1 MTTCISLIQIIR
13 EGAEWRIM
21 MEKEGRRNKW
31 VLLSAIIL
39 MLVTAAVLG
48 MLLFI
53 PDKEEGNGIVSSV
66 AAQKDAS
73 LPGEQETRPS
83 LVPEATASSTSETA
97 ASSPPEEGAQEEMPA
112 SSVRITGLPGEVL
125 SFLHCTE
132 RRLAEE
138 MKEFF
143 NANGFADVGE
153 AAYEG
158 ETVIS
163 HGDHSVSAF
172 FTLERDGDVYEI
184 CCIYSRDD
192 GSRTMDIW
200 E

>member
-1 MTTCISLIQIIR
+1 
-13 EGAEWRIM
+13 

-31 VLLSAIIL
+31 VLLSVMAFAFII
-39 MLVTAAVLG
+39 VAVLG
-48 MLLFI
+48 MLHFL

-73 LPGEQETRPS
+73 LSGEQDARIS
-83 LVPEATASSTSETA
+83 LAPEASSSSRSGDA
-97 ASSPPEEGAQEEMPA
+97 ASSPPEEVAREEKPA

-125 SFLHCTE
+125 SILHCTE
-132 RRLAEE
+132 GQLAGE
-138 MKEFF
+138 MKGFF
-143 NANGFADVGE
+143 NASGFADVAE

-163 HGDHSVSAF
+163 HRDRSVSAF
-172 FTLERDGDVYEI
+172 FSLERDGDIYEI